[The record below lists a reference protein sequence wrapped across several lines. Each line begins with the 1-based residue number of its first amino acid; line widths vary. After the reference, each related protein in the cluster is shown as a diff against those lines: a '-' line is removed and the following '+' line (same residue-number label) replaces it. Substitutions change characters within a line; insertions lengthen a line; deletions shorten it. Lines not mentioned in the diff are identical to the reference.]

1 MIKMSCEAR
10 STNGREHLIA
20 GRFEQRTCQRKG
32 NSDFLPHHFKIPPV
46 TPGLSPAPFRP
57 TLATAHME
65 QVKDTARALV
75 RIGFD
80 GRVHKTFRGHMAR
93 ERFENEVRVLRHL
106 AERGCDY
113 VPKVL
118 ETVPAELK
126 IVTSNCGQRVDHL
139 NPDRMKEI
147 YDSLLA
153 FGVRHQD
160 ATLRNIT
167 YDRREGRFCII
178 DFEFAQLLHAPELS
192 PPPPPPDAP
201 RAPGY

>member
-1 MIKMSCEAR
+1 
-10 STNGREHLIA
+10 
-20 GRFEQRTCQRKG
+20 
-32 NSDFLPHHFKIPPV
+32 
-46 TPGLSPAPFRP
+46 
-57 TLATAHME
+57 
-65 QVKDTARALV
+65 
-75 RIGFD
+75 
-80 GRVHKTFRGHMAR
+80 
-93 ERFENEVRVLRHL
+93 
-106 AERGCDY
+106 
-113 VPKVL
+113 
-118 ETVPAELK
+118 
-126 IVTSNCGQRVDHL
+126 
-139 NPDRMKEI
+139 MKEI

>member
-1 MIKMSCEAR
+1 
-10 STNGREHLIA
+10 
-20 GRFEQRTCQRKG
+20 
-32 NSDFLPHHFKIPPV
+32 
-46 TPGLSPAPFRP
+46 
-57 TLATAHME
+57 ME
-65 QVKDTARALV
+65 EVKDTARALV

-93 ERFENEVRVLRHL
+93 ERFENEVRVLSHL

-113 VPKVL
+113 VPKLL
-118 ETVPAELK
+118 EHIPGELK

-139 NPDRMKEI
+139 NPERMKEI
-147 YDSLLA
+147 YDSLLP

-160 ATLRNIT
+160 AVLRNIT
-167 YDRREGRFCII
+167 YDRRAGRFCII